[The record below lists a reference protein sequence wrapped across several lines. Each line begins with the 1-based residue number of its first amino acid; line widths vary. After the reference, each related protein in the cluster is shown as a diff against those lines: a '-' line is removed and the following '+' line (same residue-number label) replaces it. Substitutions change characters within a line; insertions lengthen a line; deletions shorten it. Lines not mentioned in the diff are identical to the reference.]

1 MSLSLYIPKGT
12 KTCRLSAASHC
23 PRPFDLVPFV
33 RHQSLMKVRMGFSS
47 IRPVSSSFPLGR
59 LGWVPG
65 LYGFQVFMGSIYI
78 IMYSPQ
84 PVDTRGA
91 RTLMACK
98 INYKRCKD
106 LKFWNF

>member
-1 MSLSLYIPKGT
+1 ME
-12 KTCRLSAASHC
+12 
-23 PRPFDLVPFV
+23 
-33 RHQSLMKVRMGFSS
+33 
-47 IRPVSSSFPLGR
+47 
-59 LGWVPG
+59 
-65 LYGFQVFMGSIYI
+65 SIYI